1 MPALHL
7 LFGRMPELHS
17 PASHTQSSAPH
28 VRRSPSTDQSARLA
42 ARPARTPRQA
52 ALPRHDTAPLEGVG
66 LLLEAEDAWAHAED
80 ARERL
85 PSAAMAEASCPSR
98 IELPLFLPCFKE
110 DAKFFRTKTRTQG
123 FFETLLRLA
132 EGLNC

>member
-1 MPALHL
+1 
-7 LFGRMPELHS
+7 
-17 PASHTQSSAPH
+17 
-28 VRRSPSTDQSARLA
+28 
-42 ARPARTPRQA
+42 
-52 ALPRHDTAPLEGVG
+52 LEGVG

-98 IELPLFLPCFKE
+98 IELPLFLPYFKE